1 MSNPKKFP
9 VSKSKAEW
17 KKLLTP
23 DEFHILREKGTELP
37 FSGKYNNHFEKG
49 IYKCK
54 GCSAPLYK
62 SENKFDS
69 SCGWPSYDMAIPGA
83 IEYIDDLSHGMR
95 RIEIVCAQCGGHQ
108 GHVFNDGPTSTGK
121 RYCVNSASISFY
133 EENKF

>member
-1 MSNPKKFP
+1 MSRSKKFP
-9 VSKSKAEW
+9 ISKSDADW
-17 KKLLTP
+17 KKLLKP

-54 GCSAPLYK
+54 GCGAPLYR

-69 SCGWPSYDMAIPGA
+69 HCGWPSYDMAIPGA
-83 IEYIDDLSHGMR
+83 IEYIKDSSHGMQ

-108 GHVFNDGPTSTGK
+108 GHIFNDGPTPSGK
-121 RYCVNSASISFY
+121 RYCVNSASIKFSD
-133 EENKF
+133 ENKF

>member
-1 MSNPKKFP
+1 MSSSKKFP
-9 VSKSKAEW
+9 ISKSEANWRKE
-17 KKLLTP
+17 LMP

-37 FSGKYNNHFEKG
+37 FSGKYNNHFENG

-54 GCSAPLYK
+54 GCGAPLYK
-62 SENKFDS
+62 SENKFNS
-69 SCGWPSYDMAIPGA
+69 HCGWPSYDMAIPGS
-83 IEYIDDLSHGMR
+83 IEYIDDSSHGMQ

-121 RYCVNSASISFY
+121 RYCVNSASISFS